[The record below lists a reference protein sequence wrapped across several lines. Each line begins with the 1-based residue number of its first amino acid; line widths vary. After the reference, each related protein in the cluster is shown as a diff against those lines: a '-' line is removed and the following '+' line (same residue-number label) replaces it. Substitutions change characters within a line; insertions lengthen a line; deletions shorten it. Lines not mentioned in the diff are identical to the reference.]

1 MESWTLLPTESG
13 TGVPAQPARV
23 ARPPARRLGRGVR
36 TDAKMAA
43 LLALPPLR
51 GASDREVALMAH
63 AGEQVDLAPETSIVE
78 AGERVEWI
86 HLPMEGSAFS
96 VTGTWRFGPGDC
108 IGAAE
113 YLAGE
118 PGLMTV
124 MAGSDVRMLTFGAN
138 QFTALLDTAPCFRRA
153 VVASLVR
160 QLSQSLKHHDARHSG
175 CDGRSV
181 PRAS

>member
-1 MESWTLLPTESG
+1 VESWRSLPTENR
-13 TGVPAQPARV
+13 THVPAQARV
-23 ARPPARRLGRGVR
+23 ASPPARRLGRAVR

-51 GASDREVALMAH
+51 GASDRELALMAH
-63 AGEQVDLAPETSIVE
+63 AGEQVDLAAETTIVE

-86 HLPMEGSAFS
+86 HLLVEGSAFS
-96 VTGTWRFGPGDC
+96 VTRSWRFGPGDC

-124 MAGSDVRMLTFGAN
+124 MAGSDVRMLTLGAN
-138 QFTALLDTAPCFRRA
+138 QFTALLDTAQCFRRA
-153 VVASLVR
+153 VVTSLAR
-160 QLSQSLKHHDARHSG
+160 QLSQSLQHHDSHHPG
-175 CDGRSV
+175 CEGRAV